1 MSQSQ
6 QPTPTANDGVS
17 TQVPPPAPLTDAEQY
32 HLDGEF
38 CKHLKNVALQMY
50 QRFPDNKEIA
60 SLNGQLPMLDM
71 IPNAK
76 RMFRDLWRDF
86 TVKYREAI
94 MKCDTV
100 AVVKMFEESD
110 VEQVK
115 SVGMD
120 KVLVDPTVEQQTKES
135 LWKYMQILTVLAHKG
150 HPTEIKVKSAGA
162 SASPVAPSPK
172 PIAPPDI
179 VESAKPSGSSSQAPK
194 PDMEQMI
201 KTALDAA
208 PKVIE
213 TLNKVM
219 KDDDGDNVVGQM
231 LRQFMNPGALQTGI
245 APNMAANAM
254 DMASNESVMQ
264 AVQTELGQMDPE
276 EVVRQLKQYQRLK
289 ELKAKRAK
297 KRG

>member
-1 MSQSQ
+1 MSQPNQ
-6 QPTPTANDGVS
+6 ATATPPPTPA
-17 TQVPPPAPLTDAEQY
+17 PAPLTDAEQY

-38 CKHLKNVALQMY
+38 CRHLKNVALQMY
-50 QRFPDNKEIA
+50 QRFPENKEIA
-60 SLNGQLPMLDM
+60 SLNGQIPMLDM

-86 TVKYREAI
+86 TVNYRESI
-94 MKCDTV
+94 MKCETEP
-100 AVVKMFEESD
+100 VVKMFEESD
-110 VEQVK
+110 VQQVK
-115 SVGMD
+115 SIGMD
-120 KVLVDPTVEQQTKES
+120 KVLMDPNVEQQTKDS

-150 HPTEIKVKSAGA
+150 HPTEIKVKTAEGTMEA
-162 SASPVAPSPK
+162 KPT

-179 VESAKPSGSSSQAPK
+179 ESAATRVSAPPAAPGQQPPK

-219 KDDDGDNVVGQM
+219 KDDDGENVVGQM
-231 LRQFMNPGALQTGI
+231 LRQFMNPGALQTGL

-264 AVQTELGQMDPE
+264 AVQSELGQMDPE
-276 EVVRQLKQYQRLK
+276 DVVRQLKQYQRLK